1 MRNLLLL
8 DKGSSYVRTY
18 KKSLKDKGWRITSV
32 RKIKE
37 ALHHLKPG
45 RTDIIIID
53 ASVSDAFSGSA
64 AFHNL
69 SASIPK
75 IVLLDRDS
83 TKKEKKAWLK
93 CDLAFPIREE
103 VTSEEC
109 IQWVKKLALYTSLKK
124 EHETIK
130 TELGQKSK
138 ALMLHDE
145 IRKILAST
153 SEIGAILTSILK
165 ALKTLTASRACS
177 LLISD
182 EPFFEMLKLR
192 NSAMIRRQVF
202 KKGIGIAGF
211 VMEKGTALNIKDAV
225 ADKHY
230 NKTADSYGKI
240 QIRALLCVPV
250 VIRDRIVG
258 VIRLLNSDRRKV
270 FSDADLLLLQHGADY
285 IAISV
290 ERAFLYEKLK
300 NDELTSLYN
309 MNYIRQAIDMEIER
323 SKRFNLVFSLIF
335 MDMDNFK
342 KVNDKYG
349 HLVGSRVIVEIAQLL
364 HQNVRKLDIISRYGG
379 DEFVIILP
387 QTSREVSFLVA
398 ERLRKLIEKNLFIK
412 NESYSIKL
420 TASLGV
426 ASYPYNAKKTE
437 DLLRLADNAMY
448 SGKFLTKNIV
458 FEAK

>member
-1 MRNLLLL
+1 MRQSRQN
-8 DKGSSYVRTY
+8 
-18 KKSLKDKGWRITSV
+18 W
-32 RKIKE
+32 E
-37 ALHHLKPG
+37 
-45 RTDIIIID
+45 
-53 ASVSDAFSGSA
+53 
-64 AFHNL
+64 
-69 SASIPK
+69 
-75 IVLLDRDS
+75 
-83 TKKEKKAWLK
+83 
-93 CDLAFPIREE
+93 
-103 VTSEEC
+103 
-109 IQWVKKLALYTSLKK
+109 
-124 EHETIK
+124 
-130 TELGQKSK
+130 K

-323 SKRFNLVFSLIF
+323 SKRFNLVFSLF
-335 MDMDNFK
+335 SQFC
-342 KVNDKYG
+342 
-349 HLVGSRVIVEIAQLL
+349 
-364 HQNVRKLDIISRYGG
+364 LDC
-379 DEFVIILP
+379 LM
-387 QTSREVSFLVA
+387 
-398 ERLRKLIEKNLFIK
+398 LF
-412 NESYSIKL
+412 
-420 TASLGV
+420 
-426 ASYPYNAKKTE
+426 
-437 DLLRLADNAMY
+437 
-448 SGKFLTKNIV
+448 FQ
-458 FEAK
+458 